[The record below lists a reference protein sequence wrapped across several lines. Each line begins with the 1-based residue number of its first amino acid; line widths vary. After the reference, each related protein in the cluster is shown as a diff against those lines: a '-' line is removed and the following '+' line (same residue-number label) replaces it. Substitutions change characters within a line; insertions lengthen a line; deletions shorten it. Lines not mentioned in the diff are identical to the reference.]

1 VILTTSRLLL
11 RDFTL
16 TDVPAVFAYQSDP
29 RYWRYYAQDVTT
41 LEWSQSWVQRFVE
54 AQSVTPRHKFQ
65 FAVCLPDTG
74 QLIGNCGIR
83 KQAPNATEADI
94 GYEFNPDYWG
104 HGYATEAAREVL
116 RFGFTEL
123 QLHRITAECIA
134 DNVASAHVLEKIGM
148 TLEGRLRETEY
159 FKGRWW
165 DHLRYGILAQEWRG

>member
-16 TDVPAVFAYQSDP
+16 ADVPALFAYQSDP
-29 RYWRYYAQDVTT
+29 RYLRYYPQDVTT
-41 LEWSQSWVQRFVE
+41 LEWSQSLVQRFVE

-83 KQAPNATEADI
+83 KQSPEATAADI
-94 GYEFNPDYWG
+94 GYEFKPDYWG
-104 HGYATEAAREVL
+104 HGYATEAARELL
-116 RFGFTEL
+116 RFGFEEL

-134 DNVASAHVLEKIGM
+134 DNVASARVLEKIGM
-148 TLEGRLRETEY
+148 RLEGRLQEKEY

-165 DHLRYGILAQEWRG
+165 DHLWYGILAQEWQH